1 MLACIE
7 CVAESQFPVSVVRVT
22 GTLDPAG
29 VARLQGCLIDGLAEQ
44 PAALVVDLSD
54 VSVTDDNALTQLPT
68 LARRAAEWPG
78 TELVL
83 YAPDPALADALD
95 RLGVTWV
102 CRDRQEALTVAA
114 RWPAPRR
121 LQGHLLPVAD
131 APRQARD
138 LVGRAA
144 AVWRLPADPAQVAQ
158 VIVTELVTNGVR
170 HAGTPMDISV
180 VLRDEY
186 LHLAVRDR
194 EPNPPRRRT
203 IMAERDD
210 HGRGLQL
217 VDCLAAAWGCVPT
230 PDGKVVWA
238 TVPVG

>member
-1 MLACIE
+1 MRACIE
-7 CVAESQFPVSVVRVT
+7 CVAESRFPVSVVRVT
-22 GTLDPAG
+22 GTLDAPGA
-29 VARLQGCLIDGLAEQ
+29 ARLQGCLFAGLAEL
-44 PAALVVDLSD
+44 PVALVVDLSG
-54 VSVTDDNALTQLPT
+54 VSVTDDSVLNLLPT

-78 TELVL
+78 AELVL
-83 YAPDPALADALD
+83 CAPDPALADALD
-95 RLGVTWV
+95 RLGVSWV
-102 CRDRQEALTVAA
+102 CRDRQEAFAVAA
-114 RWPAPRR
+114 RRPAPRR
-121 LQGHLLPVAD
+121 LQRNLLPVAD

-138 LVGRAA
+138 LVGQAA

-170 HAGTPMDISV
+170 HAGTPLDISV

-203 IMAERDD
+203 IMTERDD

-217 VDCLAAAWGCVPT
+217 VDGLAAAWGCVPT